1 MSDIDALKNFL
12 DNSCEKKY
20 KISKSGKLIKDE
32 LKRPQTP
39 FFLFCS
45 SQRKRI
51 IQNGKGINLTAK
63 ELGEIWKNLPEEK
76 KQIYKDKYKS
86 DKLKYERLKAKL
98 KTKNYPIIKRVNNI
112 IPKKK
117 IIRKVKAIPEKIS
130 IDQNNYKACNCG
142 ICLDCK
148 KRKDK
153 NKEDELKEEEIN
165 KKNNTS
171 LFNEYER
178 NSKCQIKKENEYIYK
193 NGNISNNNLK
203 NVHKFISKT
212 P

>member
-20 KISKSGKLIKDE
+20 KISKSGKLIKDD

-63 ELGEIWKNLPEEK
+63 ELGEIWKNLPEDK

-86 DKLKYERLKAKL
+86 DKLKYERSKAKS
-98 KTKNYPIIKRVNNI
+98 KTKNSPIIKRGNNN
-112 IPKKK
+112 IPKKE
-117 IIRKVKAIPEKIS
+117 INRKAKAIPEKIS
-130 IDQNNYKACNCG
+130 IDKNNYNACNCG

-148 KRKDK
+148 KRKEK

-165 KKNNTS
+165 NKNNSS
-171 LFNEYER
+171 LVNEYER
-178 NSKCQIKKENEYIYK
+178 NSECQPKKENDNIDK
-193 NGNISNNNLK
+193 NGN
-203 NVHKFISKT
+203 VSK
-212 P
+212 